1 MGDMIFGILTWLP
14 GLILAITLHEAAHG
28 YVASALGDQT
38 ARLLGRVTLNP
49 IRHVD
54 PFGTLVL
61 PGLLFLVG
69 APFLF
74 GWAKPVP
81 VDYRNLRHPKRDM
94 AWVALAGPG
103 MNIFLAVVSAAALHG
118 ALLLPDPAA
127 DWLITTLQK
136 SVLINCVLAVFNMI
150 PVPPLDGGRVLVGI
164 LPMRAAVVVARME
177 RVGMLAL
184 IGVIFL
190 LPLALSQFGVD
201 FDPFSRIIGP
211 VVRALLGAVYTT
223 AGIPLF

>member
-1 MGDMIFGILTWLP
+1 MGDMVFGVLTWLP

-28 YVASALGDQT
+28 YVASALGDPT
-38 ARLLGRVTLNP
+38 ARMLGRVTLNP
-49 IRHVD
+49 IRHID

-61 PGLLFLVG
+61 PGLLFLVS

>member
-1 MGDMIFGILTWLP
+1 MIFGILTWLP